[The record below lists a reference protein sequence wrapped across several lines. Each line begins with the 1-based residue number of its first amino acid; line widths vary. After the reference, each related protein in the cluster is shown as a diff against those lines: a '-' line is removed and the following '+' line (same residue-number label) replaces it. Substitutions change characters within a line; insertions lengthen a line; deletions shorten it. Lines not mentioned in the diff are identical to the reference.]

1 MEEGRRKEGGRG
13 LQNNDYDADC
23 NRKSMIETEIKKI
36 VMIILLTMVTVD
48 DNVHMNMKMMIVIT
62 IKIVIT
68 RRRQVTEEDIRVI
81 FNLVDIDKSGAVTKR
96 VNIVIVDTILN
107 SISITTTIIIILE
120 KNYLSQNV
128 NHIIVCVAT
137 TSNG

>member
-13 LQNNDYDADC
+13 LQNNYYDADR
-23 NRKSMIETEIKKI
+23 NRKTRTETEIKKI
-36 VMIILLTMVTVD
+36 VMIMLLTMVTVD

-96 VNIVIVDTILN
+96 VNIAIVN
-107 SISITTTIIIILE
+107 SIIITTTIIIILA

-137 TSNG
+137 TSSG

>member
-13 LQNNDYDADC
+13 LQNNDYDADR
-23 NRKSMIETEIKKI
+23 NRKTRTETEIKKI
-36 VMIILLTMVTVD
+36 VMIMLLTMVTVD

-107 SISITTTIIIILE
+107 SISITTTIIIILD

>member
-13 LQNNDYDADC
+13 LQNNDYDADR
-23 NRKSMIETEIKKI
+23 NRKTRTETEIKKI
-36 VMIILLTMVTVD
+36 VMIMLLTMVTVD
-48 DNVHMNMKMMIVIT
+48 DNVHMNMKMVIVIT

-96 VNIVIVDTILN
+96 VNIVIIVDTILN
-107 SISITTTIIIILE
+107 SISITTTIII
-120 KNYLSQNV
+120 V
-128 NHIIVCVAT
+128 N
-137 TSNG
+137 